1 MGPMSVV
8 YANLCGV
15 WAVQATA
22 ELTSKA
28 AGMSE
33 ELEALRAEN
42 ARLRADSRADSRE
55 VAVRVPPAT
64 VSSLDDSFMADIAMA
79 VFGDVPALPSPM
91 LGQES
96 IEDEPGEYE
105 VSGIVDHRGVGVGE
119 AGVSGEY
126 LVKWKIDGSETW
138 EP

>member
-1 MGPMSVV
+1 M
-8 YANLCGV
+8 
-15 WAVQATA
+15 QATA

-28 AGMSE
+28 AGMSK

-42 ARLRADSRADSRE
+42 ARLRRADSPE
-55 VAVRVPPAT
+55 AAVGLPPAA
-64 VSSLDDSFMADIAMA
+64 VSSLDDSFMTDLAMA
-79 VFGDVPALPSPM
+79 VFGDVPAIPSPM
-91 LGQES
+91 RGQES

-105 VSGIVDHRGVGVGE
+105 VSGIVDHRGVRVGE

-126 LVKWKIDGSETW
+126 LVKWKIDGSQTW